1 MSFRPATAA
10 DSSQTDSSSAATAS
24 SLTALFRFLSSIG
37 LLSVNSGHTPYQ
49 LTAVPRKLHV
59 LVELRTVALHG
70 LSYADF
76 QLATHIDALAMAS
89 GRQASSSKQQAMQPT
104 VARSAVR

>member
-1 MSFRPATAA
+1 MSFRPALSAA
-10 DSSQTDSSSAATAS
+10 SGESESSSAATAGR
-24 SLTALFRFLSSIG
+24 LTALFRFVSSIG
-37 LLSVNSGHTPYQ
+37 LLSVNSGHSPWQ

-76 QLATHIDALAMAS
+76 QLATQIDGLAIA
-89 GRQASSSKQQAMQPT
+89 GRRQANSKQQPPQPT
-104 VARSAVR
+104 AARSAVR